1 VRSDARR
8 ALGRSLAPLAW
19 MAFIFVLSSIS
30 GDTEAAWWEPI
41 ARSIGHV
48 LLYLG
53 LTLLWSWALIGVVR
67 RPVVWAA
74 AISLLYAGTDEYHQT
89 FVENRDGTLSDV
101 GLDAIGIAL
110 AALWIGRMRASGRPA
125 QA

>member
-1 VRSDARR
+1 VRSAARR
-8 ALGRSLAPLAW
+8 PAVRALAPLAW
-19 MAFIFVLSSIS
+19 MAAIFVLSSVS

-41 ARSIGHV
+41 ARSFGHV

-53 LTLLWSWALIGVVR
+53 LTLLWSWALAGVVR
-67 RPVVWAA
+67 HPVAWAA
-74 AISLLYAGTDEYHQT
+74 AISLVYAGTDEYHQT

-110 AALWIGRMRASGRPA
+110 AALYVEVAGKRRFRSA
-125 QA
+125 